1 MLLALWEHDEIM
13 MKELGEQVS
22 LGTGT
27 LTPMISRMQEK
38 GWLRKERSVEDERK
52 VYVALEKK
60 AYDEK
65 NTIIERVNEEIQ
77 LCNIGLSEYEEL
89 MVRLNELQRK
99 LKERTQL

>member
-89 MVRLNELQRK
+89 MVRLNELQGK
-99 LKERTQL
+99 LKERTRL